1 MLFLTMKEFPVKQM
15 KTLLLAAATS
25 ACMFVSQ
32 GLQAHSDEHLA
43 TQKAPNGG
51 QQRLAGAYHFELVV
65 ARDSKEVKDNSLV
78 VHVTDHAGARVST
91 AGASGTATILSGK
104 TKVTTA
110 LVPDGD
116 NRMKG
121 IARYAAT
128 PDMKVVLTVTLPG
141 KGAEQARFTPLAA
154 PKDGH
159 TDHAH

>member
-1 MLFLTMKEFPVKQM
+1 MQQM

-25 ACMFVSQ
+25 AFMFASQ
-32 GLQAHSDEHLA
+32 SLQAHSDEHLA
-43 TQKAPNGG
+43 AQKAPNGG
-51 QQRLAGAYHFELVV
+51 QLRMAGAYHFELVV
-65 ARDSKEVKDNSLV
+65 ARDSKEVKENSLL
-78 VHVTDHAGARVST
+78 VHVADHAGAKVST

-121 IARYAAT
+121 SARYAAT

-154 PKDGH
+154 AGDGH
-159 TDHAH
+159 TEHKH